1 MDLGVCE
8 QSDGFL
14 GLDYEMGFGF
24 FHCFAAKLRWG
35 RFGLLGFWRR
45 LFKVCFLFLLALS
58 LDERA
63 CKKMYKIYY
72 GTMKKKCVCV

>member
-24 FHCFAAKLRWG
+24 FHSFAAKLRWG

-45 LFKVCFLFLLALS
+45 
-58 LDERA
+58 
-63 CKKMYKIYY
+63 
-72 GTMKKKCVCV
+72 